1 MPIIKNKSLIS
12 LTKLFKISK
21 LDIEFNKDI
30 VREYEVISGTGNGA
44 VMIIPVTQNTMFFI
58 KEYAAAIDAYAL
70 TFPKGGIDEG
80 ESILEAANR
89 ELQEEIG
96 YRSSSLEHIHTIN
109 LAPGYID
116 HKTHIVLAKNLSPS
130 KLCGDEPED
139 LEIIEVPFDN
149 IDNFLSNNVHIDSRV
164 LASLYV
170 YGNLAK

>member
-1 MPIIKNKSLIS
+1 MPIIKNKTLIS

-21 LDIEFNKDI
+21 FDIEFKEN
-30 VREYEVISGTGNGA
+30 VTREYEVISGTGNGA
-44 VMIIPVTQNTMFFI
+44 VMIIPVTQNNMFFI

-70 TFPKGGIDEG
+70 SFPKGGIDKG

-130 KLCGDEPED
+130 KLYGDEPED
-139 LEIIEVPFDN
+139 LEIIEVPFDD
-149 IDNFLSNNVHIDSRV
+149 IDNFLSNNAHIDSRV

>member
-1 MPIIKNKSLIS
+1 MPIIKNKTLIS

-21 LDIEFNKDI
+21 LDIEFKEN
-30 VREYEVISGTGNGA
+30 VTREYEVISGTGNGA
-44 VMIIPVTQNTMFFI
+44 VMIIPVTQNNMFFI

-70 TFPKGGIDEG
+70 SFPKGGIDKG

-130 KLCGDEPED
+130 KLCGFGK
-139 LEIIEVPFDN
+139 LSIICFGLKVFMLLHWLV
-149 IDNFLSNNVHIDSRV
+149 I
-164 LASLYV
+164 
-170 YGNLAK
+170 